1 MYSGH
6 KMISG
11 KSRKKKETAAEE
23 SAE

>member
-1 MYSGH
+1 
-6 KMISG
+6 MISG